1 VPPTFATV
9 TIPARRARSHRKSRF
24 IQVTLYVLLLAM
36 LTCLSG
42 QFPEAEPPYGH
53 LAVASSEVPLP
64 PDDSE
69 GEILDVSDTPDR
81 CHDAGSGAA
90 AFSKSSA
97 RVLLPA
103 TATTLLKDE
112 ADRLTPDPRG
122 AARRLPPSGGR
133 PALISLCQW
142 RI

>member
-9 TIPARRARSHRKSRF
+9 TIPARRARSHRRNRF
-24 IQVTLYVLLLAM
+24 IRTTLHVLLLAM
-36 LTCLSG
+36 LACLSE
-42 QFPEAEPPYGH
+42 QFPAAEPPYGH
-53 LAVASSEVPLP
+53 LAGASSEVPLP

-81 CHDAGSGAA
+81 CHDTGSGTA
-90 AFSKSSA
+90 AFSNSPARASS
-97 RVLLPA
+97 PA
-103 TATTLLKDE
+103 TAATSLTDA
-112 ADRLTPDPRG
+112 ADRLSHDPRG
-122 AARRLPPSGGR
+122 AARGHPPSGGR